1 MKILFHTPTQTLRS
15 YPRQDDLPVVGL
27 DQEYQ
32 MFDLI
37 QNPQPEYNQNTQY
50 LEVTEEIEVAQS
62 RVVRG
67 WIVQDLQLAAPG
79 WPNVQ
84 AFMASFTMPEIAAVS
99 LSTDPTIAALRL
111 TLSTWLGRVEVPDL
125 RVQTGL
131 NKMVELGIISADRKA
146 EIEAQAT

>member
-1 MKILFHTPTQTLRS
+1 MKTLFHTPTQTLRA
-15 YPRQDDLPVVGL
+15 YPRNDDLPVVGL
-27 DQEYQ
+27 SDEFEVFEVFQEAE
-32 MFDLI
+32 
-37 QNPQPEYNQNTQY
+37 PEYDREAQR
-50 LEVTEEIEVAQS
+50 LEPTETINVSAKTVT
-62 RVVRG
+62 RG
-67 WIVQDLQLAAPG
+67 WEVKELPPKIPG
-79 WPNVQ
+79 WTNVQ
-84 AFMASFTMPEIAAVS
+84 AFIASFTMLEIAAVS

>member
-1 MKILFHTPTQTLRS
+1 MQTCLS
-15 YPRQDDLPVVGL
+15 YPGQQDRCESDSAVINNLLRKGWTIIPA
-27 DQEYQ
+27 
-32 MFDLI
+32 
-37 QNPQPEYNQNTQY
+37 PPEPEAPPPTP
-50 LEVTEEIEVAQS
+50 
-62 RVVRG
+62 
-67 WIVQDLQLAAPG
+67 PG

-84 AFMASFTMPEIAAVS
+84 AFMTAFTMPEIAAVS

-111 TLSTWLGRVEVPDL
+111 TLSTWLGRVEVPDI

>member
-1 MKILFHTPTQTLRS
+1 MKILFHTPTQSLRT

-27 DQEYQ
+27 DPDYQ
-32 MFDLI
+32 VFDLL
-37 QNPQPEYNQNTQY
+37 QYPQPEYDPNTHY
-50 LEVTEEIEVAQS
+50 LEVTEEIDVAQS
-62 RVVRG
+62 RVVRD
-67 WIVQDLQLAAPG
+67 WVIHTIQPAAPG
-79 WPNVQ
+79 WLNVQ
-84 AFMASFTMPEIAAVS
+84 AFMASFAMPEIAAVS

>member
-1 MKILFHTPTQTLRS
+1 MKILFHTPTQSLRP
-15 YPRQDDLPVVGL
+15 YPRQDNLPVVDL
-27 DQEYQ
+27 DPAYQ
-32 MFDLI
+32 IFDLL
-37 QNPQPEYNQNTQY
+37 QYPQPEYDPKTHY
-50 LEVTEEIEVAQS
+50 LEATEAIEVAQT
-62 RVVRG
+62 RVVRS
-67 WIVQDLQLAAPG
+67 WAIQELQLADPG

-84 AFMASFTMPEIAAVS
+84 AFMTSFTMPEIAAVS